1 MDEGFLH
8 PTSVAPERWNNM
20 FLACS
25 LNLSLTPYIPE
36 LSDPLPWPG
45 TQLFQTVK
53 AALFE
58 VEASNKN
65 LNVPRPSH
73 FSLAPAFQA
82 FLLLRW
88 TRQVMLPF
96 FTGVPG
102 LLNFRLCA
110 GLLFSAC
117 LSPCSAAF
125 LSANRASWK

>member
-1 MDEGFLH
+1 
-8 PTSVAPERWNNM
+8 M

-36 LSDPLPWPG
+36 LSGPLLWPG

-82 FLLLRW
+82 FLLRW

-96 FTGVPG
+96 FAGVPG
-102 LLNFRLCA
+102 LLSFRWCGWA
-110 GLLFSAC
+110 VFSAC
-117 LSPCSAAF
+117 VSPALLLSSPLAEPVGS
-125 LSANRASWK
+125 K